1 LALSSSPAQL
11 GTRAGARASA
21 RFSTAAKA
29 KFRNI
34 LRLFLI
40 RTLKRRKGRDATL
53 INPRLNFSSW
63 RDEWSHEPWTSLS
76 TFAIKACF
84 RAGSGLEKAM
94 PPRPFRLQATRV
106 VFAFALAVLFPTVT
120 TGYSFT
126 ALYAFGDSLTDTGR
140 NPPSETEYYQNRYSN
155 GPLWIE
161 YLSTLLGIPY
171 NPANNLAFSG
181 STTSDLSSQIAG
193 LPALTN
199 PQSALFAVWSGAN
212 DFLQAQGNG
221 ENDAAWSVTISNAV
235 LNITNAV
242 TTLYTQG
249 AREVILANLPNLG
262 QLPVLGSTGTFTNY
276 IDSKVQLFNSTLG
289 TAATN
294 LMPECPG
301 LRIYFMNANQ
311 ETLSVYESPATYGFT
326 VVSTDALQDPNLADK
341 SFNGPGENYLFWDP
355 VHPTTKMH
363 ARLAA
368 LAYELVGVKLNLAA
382 SSTIV
387 DLTVSNLY
395 PGFQYSIQGS
405 TNLLT
410 WTNYETFTASSTNLD
425 VHVTNTSAHAAYYRV
440 LY

>member
-1 LALSSSPAQL
+1 
-11 GTRAGARASA
+11 
-21 RFSTAAKA
+21 
-29 KFRNI
+29 
-34 LRLFLI
+34 
-40 RTLKRRKGRDATL
+40 
-53 INPRLNFSSW
+53 
-63 RDEWSHEPWTSLS
+63 
-76 TFAIKACF
+76 
-84 RAGSGLEKAM
+84 M

-262 QLPVLGSTGTFTNY
+262 QLPVL
-276 IDSKVQLFNSTLG
+276 
-289 TAATN
+289 
-294 LMPECPG
+294 
-301 LRIYFMNANQ
+301 
-311 ETLSVYESPATYGFT
+311 
-326 VVSTDALQDPNLADK
+326 
-341 SFNGPGENYLFWDP
+341 
-355 VHPTTKMH
+355 
-363 ARLAA
+363 
-368 LAYELVGVKLNLAA
+368 
-382 SSTIV
+382 
-387 DLTVSNLY
+387 
-395 PGFQYSIQGS
+395 
-405 TNLLT
+405 
-410 WTNYETFTASSTNLD
+410 
-425 VHVTNTSAHAAYYRV
+425 
-440 LY
+440 